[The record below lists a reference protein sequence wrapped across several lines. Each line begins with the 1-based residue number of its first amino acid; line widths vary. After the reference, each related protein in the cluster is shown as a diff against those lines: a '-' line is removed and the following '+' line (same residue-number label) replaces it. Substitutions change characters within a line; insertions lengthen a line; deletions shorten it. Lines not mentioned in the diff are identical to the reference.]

1 VVWWCGGMVVW
12 WCGLNEYCLP
22 YAHTFG
28 DIQLV
33 LFVDLIE
40 PLGGAQ
46 GNILLEVGFEVL

>member
-1 VVWWCGGMVVW
+1 MVWWCGGMVVW